1 MIDNELSEIL
11 IKSLKY
17 FSIMTMKNVTETA
30 HDEYIKS
37 TNELLH
43 GENRLDADYNHSS
56 DTDAFERRGE
66 DLDFLGH

>member
-1 MIDNELSEIL
+1 MPKTL

-17 FSIMTMKNVTETA
+17 FSIMTMKNVKETA

-56 DTDAFERRGE
+56 DTDDLERRGE